1 MKRRKHLIYLSIFVL
16 ISSCQTQVK
25 QEIVVT
31 GDLQQWHKVTLL
43 VQGPETSEWAEENPF
58 LDYKLEAIFSQGNK
72 SFKVPGYYAAD
83 GKAGET
89 SAKSGN
95 TWKIH
100 FSPESTGT
108 WKYEVSF
115 RKGKN
120 IAVLDGEDLGE
131 KMALDGREGT
141 IEISASD
148 KSGPDFRGRGRVV
161 NGGKGYFKIQGSE
174 KVWIKNGA
182 DSPENFL
189 AYAEFDQTSRFSLK
203 TEVREGEADPKES
216 LHRYGP
222 HLDDWQA
229 GDPTWQNGKG
239 KGLIGALNYLQ
250 SAGVNSVYMLTMN
263 IIGDGKDVWPY
274 TDYNERYRFD
284 CSKLDQWEVVFGH
297 MDQLGIMAH
306 FVLQETEN
314 ECLLDMGHTGVQR
327 RLYLREL
334 IARFGHHLAIS
345 WNLGEENGPAEWTP
359 IGQTDAQKKDMA
371 NYIKQINPYPSNVV
385 LHTHSNQAHQDEYLT
400 PMLGFESLDGP
411 SIQEGNPEKIHDV
424 VRTWVLRSE
433 EAGKPWI
440 VNFDELGPH
449 WKGVM
454 PDSFDPSHDTI
465 RHLALW
471 GALLAGGTGVEWY
484 FGYRYPETDLTC
496 EDFRSRTNW
505 WKQSSIATQFISRFP
520 VEEMDSRDELV
531 NVKGAYCLAKTD
543 EIFLV
548 YLPAGTRNAR
558 LRTGSEGSMSVQWF
572 NPREGG
578 ELLDGSIKSLQGK
591 GFQNLGV
598 PPAEEEKDW
607 LAVVL
612 KI

>member
-1 MKRRKHLIYLSIFVL
+1 MKQLIYLSFIVL
-16 ISSCQTQVK
+16 IFSCQSPVK
-25 QEIVVT
+25 QGIEIT
-31 GDLQQWHKVTLL
+31 GEFLQWHKVTF
-43 VQGPETSEWAEENPF
+43 VIQGPETSEWAEENPF
-58 LDYKLEAIFSQGNK
+58 LDYKVEAVFSQGNK
-72 SFKVPGYYAAD
+72 TYNVPGYYAAD
-83 GKAGET
+83 GNAGET

-100 FSPESTGT
+100 FSPNATGT
-108 WKYEVSF
+108 WNYEVSF

-120 IAVLDGEDLGE
+120 IAVLDGEALGE
-131 KMALDGREGT
+131 EIVMDGGEGSM
-141 IEISASD
+141 EIAASD
-148 KSGPDFRGRGRVV
+148 KSGPDFRGKGRII
-161 NGGKGYFKIQGSE
+161 NGGNGYFKFQRSDDI
-174 KVWIKNGA
+174 WIKNGA

-189 AYAEFDQTSRFSLK
+189 AYADFDQTSRFSLK
-203 TEVREGEADPKES
+203 KEVREGEADPKES
-216 LHRYGP
+216 LHKYGP
-222 HLDDWQA
+222 HLGDWQE
-229 GDPTWQNGKG
+229 GNPDWQDGKG
-239 KGLIGALNYLQ
+239 KGMIGALNYLQ

-284 CSKLDQWEVVFGH
+284 CSKLDQWEMVLEY

-314 ECLLDMGHTGVQR
+314 ECLLDMGHTEVQR

-345 WNLGEENGPAEWTP
+345 WNLGEENGPAPWTP

-385 LHTHSNQAHQDEYLT
+385 LHTHSGQDKQDEYLT

-411 SIQEGNPEKIHDV
+411 SIQEGNPELVHGV
-424 VRTWVLRSE
+424 VRRWVLKST

-454 PDSFDPSHDTI
+454 PDSYDADHDTI

-484 FGYRYPETDLTC
+484 FGYRYPHTDLTC
-496 EDFRSRTNW
+496 EDFRSRETW
-505 WKQSSIATQFISRFP
+505 WKQSSIATQFVNRFP
-520 VEEMDSRDELV
+520 LEEMNCQDELV
-531 NVKGAYCLAKTD
+531 NIKDAYCLSKTG
-543 EIFLV
+543 EVYLV
-548 YLPAGTRNAR
+548 YLPA
-558 LRTGSEGSMSVQWF
+558 RTQQASLKIDSEEALQVKWF

-578 ELLDGSIKSLQGK
+578 ELQDGSITSLQGS
-591 GFQNLGV
+591 GNQFLGE
-598 PPAEEEKDW
+598 PPVEPEKDW
-607 LAVVL
+607 VVV
-612 KI
+612 IGQI